1 MVFGINTGNVT
12 ERIIAQIEKKVNI
25 RIFYALI
32 SYFLPLLSIF
42 KTFQVLG
49 SGQLFSILQ
58 LLRFDS
64 KEKARKK

>member
-49 SGQLFSILQ
+49 SGQLFSNLQ